1 MNPTPV
7 TIEGE
12 TTLVPRLRVQQV
24 IDLSTRRFERER
36 LNLIADLTDAGVEAG
51 DRLIQLRKQRD
62 EAGLSAMIIRS
73 AFSTEGSKEVV
84 AEAMGGQFPESFAS
98 IAPDELS
105 RLALACLGV
114 TLDDKAEEGRA
125 EGKA

>member
-1 MNPTPV
+1 MNPIPV
-7 TIEGE
+7 TIDGD

-36 LNLIADLTDAGVEAG
+36 LNLIADLTDAGVEPG
-51 DRLIQLRKQRD
+51 DRLLQLRKQR
-62 EAGLSAMIIRS
+62 EESGLSAMIVRS
-73 AFSTEGSKEVV
+73 AFTTRGAKEVV
-84 AEAMGGQFPESFAS
+84 AEAMGGEFPESFAS

-105 RLALACLGV
+105 RLALSCLGV
-114 TLDDKAEEGRA
+114 TLDENEDEGRA